1 MKKFIKQHI
10 VVFISFNILYSLLFL
25 VFALIPDSRQTSIF
39 PTQYFQDVG
48 SSVGNLSAAVN
59 SIFVELTYSK
69 MAGVAI
75 EIFLV
80 IIPLYLLIT
89 SILFFRR
96 NRTLW
101 VIPVFVILCAA
112 YIVSF
117 VLTPQ
122 ITTIPALF
130 SYATKSLRKIEPSY
144 AGSIVDPEKI
154 KSILSN
160 NPQRVEVISGYGN
173 YNEAVN
179 ILTAGKLN
187 QYKTMIVSTAATH
200 LAWKEGSEA
209 IRDDVQ
215 ALYYYP
221 ETHRLVVNRLDG
233 LDSFIEFLSVDMISD
248 IGNEQLKKLVIKK
261 GNPNEYRIVQPQ
273 EYAKYYIEKI
283 KQNNRNNIN
292 SDLAIKN
299 KNLAIVK
306 DCETINAENTKLIEE
321 QKVDYQLNCVSRVR
335 YNDCADF
342 KLRIDENVEISRKTN
357 LFCVAEMA
365 KVKKYNAEIDMAVKT
380 SVESIREIDTSGTLE
395 RNKAEQ
401 GAGVFIYPSTIY
413 IKSDPFTYAIIPA
426 SVHEFLHYIT
436 STPSRDL
443 PVSVDEGMTDY
454 LTMRSLGYDRY
465 LTAAYSGYYAEI
477 QILYSL
483 LEKIPFDEM
492 MSAYIAGSESGFRR
506 LFEKY
511 FPGVS
516 YEKFI
521 SMSTDVYN
529 TTYKFKGNERVIN
542 AFGDRKYMW
551 TQDVV
556 QIRRFLGLEDFI
568 WYSNPNNNF

>member
-1 MKKFIKQHI
+1 MKKFIKQNI
-10 VVFISFNILYSLLFL
+10 VAFILFNILYSLLFL
-25 VFALIPDSRQTSIF
+25 SFVFIPDSRQTSLF
-39 PTQYFQDVG
+39 PAQYFQDVG
-48 SSVGNLSAAVN
+48 SSVGNLSASVN
-59 SIFVELTYSK
+59 SIFVELTYSNL
-69 MAGVAI
+69 ASGVMTVFI
-75 EIFLV
+75 V
-80 IIPLYLLIT
+80 IIPVCLLVT
-89 SILFFRR
+89 SVLFFRR

-101 VIPVFVILCAA
+101 VIPLFIIFCTA
-112 YIVSF
+112 YIISL

-122 ITTIPALF
+122 ITTIPTLF
-130 SYATKSLRKIEPSY
+130 SYATQNLKRIEPSY
-144 AGSIVDPEKI
+144 AGSIADPEKI

-160 NPQRVEVISGYGN
+160 SPQRVEVISGYGN

-187 QYKTMIVSTAATH
+187 QYKTMIVPTAAIH
-200 LAWKEGSEA
+200 LAWKEGSET
-209 IRDDVQ
+209 IRDDMQ

-233 LDSFIEFLSVDMISD
+233 LDSFIEFLSIDMISD

-261 GNPNEYRIVQPQ
+261 GNPDEYRIVQPQ
-273 EYAKYYIEKI
+273 EYAKYYIDKI

-299 KNLAIVK
+299 KNLAVVK
-306 DCETINAENTKLIEE
+306 DCETINAENTKLIVE
-321 QKVDYQLNCVSRVR
+321 QKTDYQLNCVSRVR
-335 YNDCADF
+335 YSDCADF

-357 LFCVAEMA
+357 LSCVAEIA

-401 GAGVFIYPSTIY
+401 GTGVFIYPSTIY
-413 IKSDPFTYAIIPA
+413 IKSDPFTHAIIPA

-454 LTMRSLGYDRY
+454 LTLRSLGYDKY
-465 LTAAYSGYYAEI
+465 LTVAYSGYYAEI

-492 MSAYIAGSESGFRR
+492 VGAYIAGSESGFRK

-521 SMSTDVYN
+521 SLSTDVYN

-542 AFGDRKYMW
+542 ALGDREYIW

-556 QIRRFLGLEDFI
+556 GIRRFLGLEDFI